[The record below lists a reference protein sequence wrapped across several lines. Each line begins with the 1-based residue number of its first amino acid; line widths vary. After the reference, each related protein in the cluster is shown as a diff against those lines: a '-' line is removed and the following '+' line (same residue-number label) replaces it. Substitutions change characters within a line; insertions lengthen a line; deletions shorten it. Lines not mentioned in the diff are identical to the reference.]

1 MVNYLMLMCKIIF
14 AIIYFVTNLFQQKF
28 LEYEDAND
36 QEKRA
41 LQGRKEALEL
51 AQKQMTLKVKNY
63 ADQGQYYGVQM

>member
-1 MVNYLMLMCKIIF
+1 MVNYLMVMCKFIF

-51 AQKQMTLKVKNY
+51 TQKQMTLKVKNY
-63 ADQGQYYGVQM
+63 ADQGQ

>member
-51 AQKQMTLKVKNY
+51 TQKQMTLKVKNY
-63 ADQGQYYGVQM
+63 ADQGQ